1 MIGFRPAGDTIMR
14 TASVASTLPAPA
26 AVQASASSGFFPV
39 LLFTTAGLALS
50 VLLLFSGLLAVPLE
64 SW

>member
-1 MIGFRPAGDTIMR
+1 MR
-14 TASVASTLPAPA
+14 SDAAASTSLFAPA
-26 AVQASASSGFFPV
+26 AVETAAATGFFPI

-50 VLLLFSGLLAVPLE
+50 VILLFSGLLTVPLE